1 VIVTRVTNAIAAR
14 TGVHAAQLRVVDG
27 PDRGLEIDLPAAGV
41 VIGTEKTCDVVVTD
55 AFVSRRHCTIAPVA
69 NGFQITDLG
78 SRNGTV
84 IDGVAVGKVVAP
96 PGVALRIGK
105 TLVQL
110 MPADEV
116 IAIPPST
123 NDNFGGL
130 YGGSIAMRHVF
141 AILER
146 AAKSNAPVLF
156 LGESGTGKELMARG
170 VHDHSPRKQGPFVV
184 FDCGAST
191 ETLIESD
198 LFGHTKGAFTGA
210 ANERIGAFAA
220 AHGGTLFLDEIGDL
234 PVGLQP
240 KLLRMLEAG
249 EVTPLGGRK
258 SEKYDVRV
266 VAATHRDVFAEVARG
281 GFRGDLYYRLA
292 VVEVHVPPLRQR
304 KDDLAKLIAMFLERA
319 GAPQLPSGG
328 PSAVRSGAASGR
340 GHAGDRSG
348 LGLAKQ
354 VGGAALDRLEHYH
367 WPGNVRELRNVITRA
382 VALAGPDD
390 DFQSLP
396 FVLRPTVA
404 APAGEDIS
412 FKADQPFHAAKD
424 ALVARFEREYLEDLV
439 KRAGGNLSQAARLAG
454 LERKFLY
461 KLLERAGLRTKAVED
476 SPDDNAE

>member
-1 VIVTRVTNAIAAR
+1 MTATRVTNAMSLRAPIR
-14 TGVHAAQLRVVDG
+14 AAQLRIVDG
-27 PDRGLEIDLPAAGV
+27 PDRGLEIDLPAVGV
-41 VIGTEKTCDVVVTD
+41 VIGTDKACDVVLTD
-55 AFVSRRHCTIAPVA
+55 TFVSRRHCSVAPHAQGFAVA
-69 NGFQITDLG
+69 DLG

-96 PGVALRIGK
+96 PGACLRIGK

-110 MPADEV
+110 VPADEV
-116 IAIPPST
+116 VDIPPSE
-123 NDNFGGL
+123 NDRFGGL
-130 YGGSIAMRHVF
+130 YGSSVAMRQVF

-146 AAKSNAPVLF
+146 AAKSAAPVLF

-170 VHDHSPRKQGPFVV
+170 VHDASPRRDAPFVV

-198 LFGHTKGAFTGA
+198 LFGHVRGAFTGA
-210 ANERIGAFAA
+210 AGDRVGAFAA

-234 PVGLQP
+234 PVALQP

-249 EVTPLGGRK
+249 EVVPLGGRK

-266 VAATHRDVFAEVARG
+266 VAATHRDVFGEVARG

-304 KDDLAKLIAMFLERA
+304 TGDLATLVKMFLERA
-319 GAPQLPSGG
+319 GAPQ
-328 PSAVRSGAASGR
+328 
-340 GHAGDRSG
+340 HE
-348 LGLAKQ
+348 
-354 VGGAALDRLEHYH
+354 VGGAALERLERYH

-396 FVLRPTVA
+396 FVLRPTAA
-404 APAGEDIS
+404 APEDALV
-412 FKADQPFHAAKD
+412 FRADRPFHEAKD
-424 ALVARFEREYLEDLV
+424 ALIGRFEREYLSDLV
-439 KRAGGNLSQAARLAG
+439 RRAGGNLSAAARLAG

-461 KLLERAGLRTKAVED
+461 KLLERSGLRQKTD
-476 SPDDNAE
+476 GDDAAE

>member
-1 VIVTRVTNAIAAR
+1 MLVTRVTNSVAAR
-14 TGVHAAQLRVVDG
+14 ATATRTALLRVLDG
-27 PDRGLEIDLPAAGV
+27 PDRGMEIELPQAGV
-41 VIGTEKTCDVVVTD
+41 VIGTDKACDVVLTD
-55 AFVSRRHCTIAPVA
+55 AFVSRRHCSVSPAAT
-69 NGFQITDLG
+69 GFSITDLG
-78 SRNGTV
+78 SSNGTV
-84 IDGVAVGKVVAP
+84 IDGVSVSKVVAP

-116 IAIPPST
+116 VDIPPST
-123 NDNFGGL
+123 NDHFGGL
-130 YGGSIAMRHVF
+130 YGNSVAMRQVF

-146 AAKSNAPVLF
+146 ASKSSAPVLF

-170 VHDHSPRKQGPFVV
+170 VHDASPRAKGPFVV

-210 ANERIGAFAA
+210 ASDRVGAFAA

-249 EVTPLGGRK
+249 EVVPLGGRK

-266 VAATHRDVFAEVARG
+266 VAATHRDVFGEVARG

-304 KDDLAKLIAMFLERA
+304 SGDLRKLIAMFLAKA
-319 GAPQLPSGG
+319 GAPQL
-328 PSAVRSGAASGR
+328 AS
-340 GHAGDRSG
+340 
-348 LGLAKQ
+348 Q
-354 VGGAALDRLEHYH
+354 VGGAALDRLERYH

-404 APAGEDIS
+404 APDEALS
-412 FKADQPFHAAKD
+412 FKADRPFHDAKD
-424 ALVARFEREYLEDLV
+424 EVVAKFEREYLTDLV
-439 KRAGGNLSQAARLAG
+439 QRAGGNLSQAARIAG

-461 KLLERAGLRTKAVED
+461 KLLERAGLRSSGQRDEG
-476 SPDDNAE
+476 EQ

>member
-1 VIVTRVTNAIAAR
+1 MRESL
-14 TGVHAAQLRVVDG
+14 LRVVDG
-27 PDRGLEIDLPAAGV
+27 PDRGLEVELPAAGV
-41 VIGTEKTCDVVVTD
+41 VIGTEKTCDVVIKD
-55 AFVSRRHCTIAPVA
+55 SFVSRRHCTIAPVPQ
-69 NGFQITDLG
+69 GFAITDLG

-105 TLVQL
+105 TLIQL
-110 MPADEV
+110 MPADEAV
-116 IAIPPST
+116 DIPPSKS
-123 NDNFGGL
+123 DNFGGL
-130 YGGSIAMRHVF
+130 YGGSHAMRQVF

-170 VHDHSPRKQGPFVV
+170 VHDHSPRKDGPFVV

-210 ANERIGAFAA
+210 AGERVGAFAA

-266 VAATHRDVFAEVARG
+266 VAATHRDVFGEVSRG

-304 KDDLAKLIAMFLERA
+304 IEDLSRLVTMFLDRA
-319 GAPQLPSGG
+319 GSP
-328 PSAVRSGAASGR
+328 
-340 GHAGDRSG
+340 
-348 LGLAKQ
+348 LAKQ
-354 VGGAALDRLEHYH
+354 VGGTALERLERYH

-396 FVLRPTVA
+396 FVLRPTSA
-404 APAGEDIS
+404 APDEIS
-412 FKADQPFHAAKD
+412 FKADKPFHDAKD
-424 ALVARFEREYLEDLV
+424 ALVARFEREYLADLV
-439 KRAGGNLSQAARLAG
+439 QRAGGNLSQAARIAG

-461 KLLERAGLRTKAVED
+461 KLLERAGLRTK
-476 SPDDNAE
+476 DNSEQTPE

>member
-1 VIVTRVTNAIAAR
+1 MAAR
-14 TGVHAAQLRVVDG
+14 TGVHSAQLRVVDG
-27 PDRGLEIDLPAAGV
+27 PDRGLEVELPAAGV
-41 VIGTEKTCDVVVTD
+41 VLGTEKTCDVVIKD
-55 AFVSRRHCTIAPVA
+55 AFVSRRHCSIAPVA
-69 NGFQITDLG
+69 TGFQITDLG

-116 IAIPPST
+116 VDIPPST
-123 NDNFGGL
+123 NDRFGAL
-130 YGGSIAMRHVF
+130 LGSSLPMRQVF
-141 AILER
+141 AVLER
-146 AAKSNAPVLF
+146 ASKSAAPILF

-170 VHDHSPRKQGPFVV
+170 VHDASPRKDGPFVV

-210 ANERIGAFAA
+210 AAERIGAFAA

-249 EVTPLGGRK
+249 EVIPLGGRK
-258 SEKYDVRV
+258 SERYDVRI
-266 VAATHRDVFAEVARG
+266 VAATHRDVFGEVARG

-304 KDDLAKLIAMFLERA
+304 TGDLATLIAMFLDRA
-319 GAPQLPSGG
+319 GSSQ
-328 PSAVRSGAASGR
+328 
-340 GHAGDRSG
+340 
-348 LGLAKQ
+348 LAKE
-354 VGGAALDRLEHYH
+354 VGGAALKKLERYH

-396 FVLRPTVA
+396 FVLRPTAA
-404 APAGEDIS
+404 APEAQVA
-412 FKADQPFHAAKD
+412 KADRPFHEAKD
-424 ALVARFEREYLEDLV
+424 ELVAKFEREYLTDLV
-439 KRAGGNLSQAARLAG
+439 QRGGGNLSQAARIAG

-461 KLLERAGLRTKAVED
+461 KLLERAGLRAKAEPDED
-476 SPDDNAE
+476 TEK

>member
-1 VIVTRVTNAIAAR
+1 MTNAIASRAPIR
-14 TGVHAAQLRVVDG
+14 AAQLVVADG
-27 PDRGLEIDLPAAGV
+27 PDRGVSIELPPIGV
-41 VIGTEKTCDVVVTD
+41 VIGTERTCDIVLTD
-55 AFVSRRHCTIAPVA
+55 AFVSRRHCSIAPHA
-69 NGFQITDLG
+69 QGFTITDLG
-78 SRNGTV
+78 SKNGTI

-96 PGVALRIGK
+96 PGVAIRIGK
-105 TLVQL
+105 TLLQL

-116 IAIPPST
+116 IDIPPSQS
-123 NDNFGGL
+123 DRFGGL
-130 YGGSIAMRHVF
+130 YGGSHVMRQVF
-141 AILER
+141 GLLER
-146 AAKSNAPVLF
+146 ASKSNAPVLF

-170 VHDHSPRKQGPFVV
+170 VHDASPRKDGPFVV

-210 ANERIGAFAA
+210 AADRQGAFAA

-234 PVGLQP
+234 PVALQP

-249 EVTPLGGRK
+249 EVVPLGGRK
-258 SEKYDVRV
+258 SERYDVRI
-266 VAATHRDVFAEVARG
+266 VAATHRDVFGEVARG

-304 KDDLAKLIAMFLERA
+304 TGDLPQLVKMFLERA
-319 GAPQLPSGG
+319 GAPQL
-328 PSAVRSGAASGR
+328 AA
-340 GHAGDRSG
+340 
-348 LGLAKQ
+348 Q
-354 VGGAALDRLEHYH
+354 VGGAALAKLERYH

-404 APAGEDIS
+404 APETATEI
-412 FKADQPFHAAKD
+412 KADRPFHEAKD
-424 ALVARFEREYLEDLV
+424 AMVAQFERAYLSDLV
-439 KRAGGNLSQAARLAG
+439 QRANGNLSQAARIAG

-461 KLLERAGLRTKAVED
+461 KLLERNGLRQKAAA
-476 SPDDNAE
+476 DDDEPA

>member
-1 VIVTRVTNAIAAR
+1 
-14 TGVHAAQLRVVDG
+14 
-27 PDRGLEIDLPAAGV
+27 
-41 VIGTEKTCDVVVTD
+41 
-55 AFVSRRHCTIAPVA
+55 
-69 NGFQITDLG
+69 
-78 SRNGTV
+78 
-84 IDGVAVGKVVAP
+84 
-96 PGVALRIGK
+96 
-105 TLVQL
+105 VQL
-110 MPADEV
+110 MPADEAV
-116 IAIPPST
+116 DIPPSKS
-123 NDNFGGL
+123 DHFGGL
-130 YGGSIAMRHVF
+130 YGGSHAMRQVF

-170 VHDHSPRKQGPFVV
+170 VHDHSPRKDGPFVV

-210 ANERIGAFAA
+210 AGERVGAFAA

-266 VAATHRDVFAEVARG
+266 VAATHRDVFGEVSRG

-304 KDDLAKLIAMFLERA
+304 IEDLSRLVTMFLDRA
-319 GAPQLPSGG
+319 GSP
-328 PSAVRSGAASGR
+328 
-340 GHAGDRSG
+340 
-348 LGLAKQ
+348 LAKQ
-354 VGGAALDRLEHYH
+354 VGGTALERLERYH

-396 FVLRPTVA
+396 FVLRPTSA
-404 APAGEDIS
+404 APDEIS
-412 FKADQPFHAAKD
+412 FKADKPFHDAKD
-424 ALVARFEREYLEDLV
+424 ALVARFEREYLADLV
-439 KRAGGNLSQAARLAG
+439 QRAGGNLSQAARIAG

-461 KLLERAGLRTKAVED
+461 KLLERAGLRTK
-476 SPDDNAE
+476 DNSEQTPE